1 MYTGLLHF
9 HSYFRYIVLAVLLLA
24 VIKALIGFFGKKKY
38 SAIDDKLGLVL
49 VLVVHI
55 QFLVGIG
62 LYIISPIVKQA
73 LSDMGAA
80 MKDPVLRL
88 WSVEHIVIMVLVVV
102 LVTVG
107 RVLSKKASTD
117 NLKFKKAAIY
127 YTFSLILLMYGIPWL
142 AR

>member
-1 MYTGLLHF
+1 M
-9 HSYFRYIVLAVLLLA
+9 A